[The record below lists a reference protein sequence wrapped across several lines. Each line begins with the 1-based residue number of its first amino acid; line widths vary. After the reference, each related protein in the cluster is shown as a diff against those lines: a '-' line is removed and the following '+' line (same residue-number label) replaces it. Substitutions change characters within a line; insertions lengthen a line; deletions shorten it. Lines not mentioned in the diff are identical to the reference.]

1 MLSQLLFCSQ
11 SSGVYSSVLW
21 TYRVNEKNADAAQLP
36 SGALR
41 LFQRRTFVEKSHARY
56 AYKLERI

>member
-1 MLSQLLFCSQ
+1 M
-11 SSGVYSSVLW
+11 
-21 TYRVNEKNADAAQLP
+21 NEKNADAAQLP